1 MEVVLARKQWRL
13 PAWSHSLKLHGAGPK
28 NGLRRM
34 VVKVLQW
41 QVLEGAV
48 VVELSFVEVVEVLMG
63 LALVAAVR
71 AAAKVVVANLY

>member
-1 MEVVLARKQWRL
+1 M
-13 PAWSHSLKLHGAGPK
+13 AGPK

-34 VVKVLQW
+34 VAKVLQW
-41 QVLEGAV
+41 QVLVGAV